1 MFIMYTYNCDICVEF
16 HTPLELLLRPRKL
29 CELLVKQKA
38 DLFNTF
44 FLDETYIY
52 SWTFLFTIYPNE
64 SEYHSHIDMGY
75 FFLCNSLTV
84 SFFVGFLHANS
95 QT

>member
-1 MFIMYTYNCDICVEF
+1 MFWSCHMFIMYTYNCDICVEF

-44 FLDETYIY
+44 F
-52 SWTFLFTIYPNE
+52 WMK
-64 SEYHSHIDMGY
+64 HI
-75 FFLCNSLTV
+75 
-84 SFFVGFLHANS
+84 
-95 QT
+95 